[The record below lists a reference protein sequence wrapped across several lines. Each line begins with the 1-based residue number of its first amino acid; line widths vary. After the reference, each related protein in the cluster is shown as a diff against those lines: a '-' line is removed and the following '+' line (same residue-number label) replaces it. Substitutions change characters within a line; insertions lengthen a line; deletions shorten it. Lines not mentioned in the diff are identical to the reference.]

1 MYIKHKKHCKESLC
15 FMQNRAIVFFHIS
28 IGENVDYVKLTKS
41 PYLLLCM
48 LLGFLLSQAISIIS
62 K

>member
-1 MYIKHKKHCKESLC
+1 MLYAKPCHS
-15 FMQNRAIVFFHIS
+15 FFFHIS

-48 LLGFLLSQAISIIS
+48 LLGFLLS
-62 K
+62 

>member
-48 LLGFLLSQAISIIS
+48 LLGFLLS
-62 K
+62 